1 MPIAALVAHVPP
13 LAPTLAPDPATTAL
27 ARAVERRDRRDT
39 DLDGAL
45 SLFVRCARAHEEPIE
60 RMLVRLKQLL
70 RTHVHPLRADDDPHE
85 VVALVMRRAITAYYR
100 D

>member
-1 MPIAALVAHVPP
+1 MSAMLLTATAALPAVA
-13 LAPTLAPDPATTAL
+13 APDPASSAL
-27 ARAVERRDRRDT
+27 VRAVERRDRRDT

-45 SLFVRCARAHEEPIE
+45 SLFVRRARAHDEPIE

-70 RTHVHPLRADDDPHE
+70 RAHVHPLRADDDPHE

>member
-1 MPIAALVAHVPP
+1 MLLAATAVLPTVA
-13 LAPTLAPDPATTAL
+13 APDPATSAL
-27 ARAVERRDRRDT
+27 VRAVERRDRRDT

-45 SLFVRCARAHEEPIE
+45 SLFVRRARAHDEPIE

-70 RTHVHPLRADDDPHE
+70 RAHVHPLRADDDPHE

>member
-1 MPIAALVAHVPP
+1 MSAMLLSATAALPAVA
-13 LAPTLAPDPATTAL
+13 APDPASSAL
-27 ARAVERRDRRDT
+27 ARAIERRDRRDA

-45 SLFVRCARAHEEPIE
+45 SLFVRGARAHDEPIE

-70 RTHVHPLRADDDPHE
+70 RAHVHPLRADDDPHE

>member
-1 MPIAALVAHVPP
+1 MPIALPAPP
-13 LAPTLAPDPATTAL
+13 HGPTLAADPAATAL
-27 ARAVERRDRRDT
+27 ARAVERRDRSDA

-45 SLFVRCARAHEEPIE
+45 SLFVRRAHARDEPIE

-70 RTHVHPLRADDDPHE
+70 HAHVRPLRVDDDPHE
-85 VVALVMRRAITAYYR
+85 VVALVMRRAITAYDR

>member
-1 MPIAALVAHVPP
+1 MLLTASASLSVA
-13 LAPTLAPDPATTAL
+13 TPDPAASAL

-45 SLFVRCARAHEEPIE
+45 SLFVHRARAHDEPIE

-70 RTHVHPLRADDDPHE
+70 RTHVRPLRADDDPHE

-100 D
+100 HD

>member
-1 MPIAALVAHVPP
+1 MLVAASASPAP
-13 LAPTLAPDPATTAL
+13 LPASDPATTAL
-27 ARAVERRDRRDT
+27 VRAVELRDRRGT

-45 SLFVRCARAHEEPIE
+45 SLFVRRARALDEPVE
-60 RMLVRLKQLL
+60 RMLARLKALL
-70 RTHVHPLRADDDPHE
+70 HAHVRPLRADDDPHE

>member
-1 MPIAALVAHVPP
+1 MSIATLPP
-13 LAPTLAPDPATTAL
+13 LVPSLAAAVAADPASTAL

-45 SLFVRCARAHEEPIE
+45 SLFVRRARALDEPIE

-70 RTHVHPLRADDDPHE
+70 RAHVHPLRADDDPHE